1 MIAKPPDALCLERL
15 PTPIGT
21 ALLVTDEAGVLRAF
35 DFEDYEE
42 RMARLLRR
50 HYGAANLAA
59 GAAPRAVKDL
69 VFRYFDG
76 DFHALDEVRWATA
89 GTPFQR
95 GVWAALTTIP
105 AGETLSY
112 GGLAERIGKPKA
124 VRAVGLATGAN
135 PLAIIVPCHRVIGAD
150 GSLTGYG
157 GGLPRKQW
165 LLDHEG
171 ARLERLI

>member
-105 AGETLSY
+105 AGETS
-112 GGLAERIGKPKA
+112 AMA
-124 VRAVGLATGAN
+124 VSPSVSASPRPFARPVWPPARTRWRSSFPATA
-135 PLAIIVPCHRVIGAD
+135 
-150 GSLTGYG
+150 
-157 GGLPRKQW
+157 
-165 LLDHEG
+165 
-171 ARLERLI
+171 